1 MITDVG
7 TEGLQLEESII
18 RESRKK
24 NIKIY
29 IAFVPNCRFK
39 GLCKR
44 SMPSYEKISG
54 GRIYN
59 LTKAADFDSEKFF
72 NDVIFQVRNEN
83 TMYFL
88 GCAIPYIYRYYIK
101 YIYHTFNCA
110 TSSSRFY

>member
-39 GLCKR
+39 RLCKK
-44 SMPSYEKISG
+44 SMKSYEKISDQN
-54 GRIYN
+54 IVKI
-59 LTKAADFDSEKFF
+59 LSL
-72 NDVIFQVRNEN
+72 Q
-83 TMYFL
+83 
-88 GCAIPYIYRYYIK
+88 
-101 YIYHTFNCA
+101 
-110 TSSSRFY
+110 

>member
-7 TEGLQLEESII
+7 TEGLHLEESII

-29 IAFVPNCRFK
+29 IAFVPNCQFED
-39 GLCKR
+39 LCKH
-44 SMPSYEKISG
+44 SMPSYKKISE

-59 LTKAADFDSEKFF
+59 LTKAADFDSKKFI

-83 TMYFL
+83 KNNFFL
-88 GCAIPYIYRYYIK
+88 MNSHFRPWILEFTITVSFNFSAQVK
-101 YIYHTFNCA
+101 HTC
-110 TSSSRFY
+110 

>member
-18 RESRKK
+18 KESRKK

-39 GLCKR
+39 GLCKK
-44 SMPSYEKISG
+44 SMKSYKKISE

-59 LTKAADFDSEKFF
+59 LTKAADFDSKKFF
-72 NDVIFQVRNEN
+72 NDVIYQVRNQN
-83 TMYFL
+83 
-88 GCAIPYIYRYYIK
+88 K
-101 YIYHTFNCA
+101 TF
-110 TSSSRFY
+110 